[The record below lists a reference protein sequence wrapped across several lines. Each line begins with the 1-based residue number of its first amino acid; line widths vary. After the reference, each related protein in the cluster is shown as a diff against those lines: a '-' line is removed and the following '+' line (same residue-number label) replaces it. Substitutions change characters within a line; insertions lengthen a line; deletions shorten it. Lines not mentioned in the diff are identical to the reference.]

1 MKRIRIW
8 NSAAFKV
15 WVLFGFIG
23 LLISLPLGY
32 YFNSEQRSLLQDHTR
47 EEFENSAGV
56 ASAVIQQAI
65 INEDFALVQY
75 LVSTIS
81 KKSGFEY
88 IAIIEDLDA
97 TKEGTDSSSV
107 FACYP
112 DFYFP
117 IALERSDSL
126 IYSESQFNS
135 ELISGRIIITT
146 SASNDEIILSNLNA
160 PFRYLIIVS
169 IIATI
174 ILFALSLRF
183 LTKPIYRA
191 VSIAQELE
199 NQNYSVDITLVS
211 GKTELDE
218 LNNALFSL
226 KDKLQK
232 LQKENNEYKNQLEEK
247 IEQISGEIKNKN
259 SELIRLNEDLE
270 KKVLEKTKSNLEMSN
285 SLIGQ
290 EKLVLLGEISSGIA
304 HDLNTPLGSIKA
316 SNDSVR
322 ELLFQIN
329 AQSQYLTE
337 EASVV
342 LTKILN
348 LTERVNPFPR
358 NAWVITETKKIEEA
372 LSEQRLEQY
381 IPLAKDI
388 ASVGI
393 GVAQKEIIFQLLD
406 LPNVGKLIPLA
417 GDYLVAM
424 ELIRGINQAVTQSSS
439 VISNLN
445 KFIKQNIDNDKQK
458 INLSK
463 SISILETLFKFRFK
477 ENLEFSVDIDSSH
490 SIYGI
495 ETELYQVWSN
505 LLKNALDALDTL
517 KDQTRQKKIAIY
529 SEEIEGKIYVHF
541 ENNGP
546 EIPTEVKDKIFKKYF
561 TTKKDNGT
569 GLGLSIVSK
578 IISDHY
584 GKMEFS
590 SIAEKTIF
598 TVVLTSAE

>member
-1 MKRIRIW
+1 MKRNRIW
-8 NSAAFKV
+8 NSTAFKV

-65 INEDFALVQY
+65 INEDFALVEY

-88 IAIIEDLDA
+88 IAIVEDLDA
-97 TKEGTDSSSV
+97 TNEGTDSSSV

-393 GVAQKEIIFQLLD
+393 GVEQKEIIFQLLD

-445 KFIKQNIDNDKQK
+445 KFIKHNIDNDKQK

-529 SEEIEGKIYVHF
+529 SEEIEGKIYIHF

-546 EIPTEVKDKIFKKYF
+546 EIPNAVKDKIFKKYF

-590 SIAEKTIF
+590 SSAEKTIF

>member
-1 MKRIRIW
+1 MKRNRIW

-32 YFNSEQRSLLQDHTR
+32 FFNSEQRSLLQDHTR
-47 EEFENSAGV
+47 EEFENSAEV

-65 INEDFALVQY
+65 INEDFALVEY

-88 IAIIEDLDA
+88 IAIVEDFNTMNERA
-97 TKEGTDSSSV
+97 DSSAV

-112 DFYFP
+112 DFYYP

-126 IYSESQFNS
+126 IYSESEFIS

-160 PFRYLIIVS
+160 PFRYLIIIS

-337 EASVV
+337 EAIVV

-348 LTERVNPFPR
+348 LTEQVNPFPR
-358 NAWVITETKKIEEA
+358 NAWVISETKKIEEA

-393 GVAQKEIIFQLLD
+393 GIAQKEIIYQLLD
-406 LPNVGKLIPLA
+406 LPNVGKLIPLV

-477 ENLEFSVDIDSSH
+477 DNLIFSVDIDSSH

-517 KDQTRQKKIAIY
+517 NDITRQKKVAIY
-529 SEEIEGKIYVHF
+529 SEEIEEKIYIHF

-546 EIPTEVKDKIFKKYF
+546 EIPPAVKDKIFKKYF

-590 SIAEKTIF
+590 STAEKTIF
-598 TVVLTSAE
+598 TVVLPSAE

>member
-1 MKRIRIW
+1 MKRNRIW

-15 WVLFGFIG
+15 WILFGFIG
-23 LLISLPLGY
+23 LVISIPLGY
-32 YFNSEQRSLLQDHTR
+32 YFNSKQRSLLQDHTR

-65 INEDFALVQY
+65 INEDFALVEY

-88 IAIIEDLDA
+88 IAIVEDLNA
-97 TKEGTDSSSV
+97 TNGGTDSSAV

-226 KDKLQK
+226 KNKLQK
-232 LQKENNEYKNQLEEK
+232 LQKENNEYKNHLEEK

-322 ELLFQIN
+322 ELLFQIS
-329 AQSQYLTE
+329 AQSQYLTK

-342 LTKILN
+342 ITQILN

-358 NAWVITETKKIEEA
+358 NAWVITETKKIEET
-372 LSEQRLEQY
+372 LSEQGLEQY

-388 ASVGI
+388 ASIGI
-393 GVAQKEIIFQLLD
+393 GIAQKEIIYRLLD
-406 LPNVGKLIPLA
+406 LPNVGKLIPLV

-424 ELIRGINQAVTQSSS
+424 ELIGGIDQAVTQSSS

-458 INLSK
+458 INLLK
-463 SISILETLFKFRFK
+463 SMSILETLFKFRFK
-477 ENLEFSVDIDSSH
+477 DNLIFSVDINSSH

-505 LLKNALDALDTL
+505 LLKNALDALDTV

-529 SEEIEGKIYVHF
+529 SEEIEGKIYIHF

-546 EIPTEVKDKIFKKYF
+546 EIPPAVKEKIFKKYF
-561 TTKKDNGT
+561 TTKKENGT

-590 SIAEKTIF
+590 SSAEKTVF
-598 TVVLTSAE
+598 TVVLPSAE

>member
-1 MKRIRIW
+1 LKRIRIW

-47 EEFENSAGV
+47 EEFENSAEV

-65 INEDFALVQY
+65 INEDFALVEY

-88 IAIIEDLDA
+88 IAIVEDLDA
-97 TKEGTDSSSV
+97 TNEGTDSSAV

-112 DFYFP
+112 DFYYP

-126 IYSESQFNS
+126 IYSESEFIS

-160 PFRYLIIVS
+160 PFRYLIIIS

-226 KDKLQK
+226 KEKLQK
-232 LQKENNEYKNQLEEK
+232 LQKENNEYKNKLEEK

-348 LTERVNPFPR
+348 LTERINPFPR
-358 NAWVITETKKIEEA
+358 NAWVISETKKIEEA

-393 GVAQKEIIFQLLD
+393 GVAQKEIIYQLLD
-406 LPNVGKLIPLA
+406 LPNVGKLIPLV
-417 GDYLVAM
+417 GDYLVAI

-477 ENLEFSVDIDSSH
+477 DNLKFSVDIDSSH

-517 KDQTRQKKIAIY
+517 NDKTRQKKVAIY
-529 SEEIEGKIYVHF
+529 SEEIEEKIYIHF

-546 EIPTEVKDKIFKKYF
+546 EIPPAVKDKIFKKYF

-590 SIAEKTIF
+590 SSAEKTIF
-598 TVVLTSAE
+598 TVVLPSAE

>member
-1 MKRIRIW
+1 MKRNRIW

-47 EEFENSAGV
+47 EEFENSAEV

-65 INEDFALVQY
+65 INEDFALVEY

-88 IAIIEDLDA
+88 IAIVEDLDA
-97 TKEGTDSSSV
+97 TNEGTDSSAV

-126 IYSESQFNS
+126 IYSESEFIS

-146 SASNDEIILSNLNA
+146 SAVNDEIILSNLNA
-160 PFRYLIIVS
+160 PFRYLIIIS

-174 ILFALSLRF
+174 VLFALSLRF
-183 LTKPIYRA
+183 LTKPIYHA

-232 LQKENNEYKNQLEEK
+232 LQKENNEYKNKLEEK

-348 LTERVNPFPR
+348 LTERINPFPR
-358 NAWVITETKKIEEA
+358 NAWVISETKKIEEA

-393 GVAQKEIIFQLLD
+393 GVAQKEIIYQLLD
-406 LPNVGKLIPLA
+406 LPNVGKLIPLV
-417 GDYLVAM
+417 GDYLVAI

-477 ENLEFSVDIDSSH
+477 DNLTFSVDIDSSH

-517 KDQTRQKKIAIY
+517 NDKTRQKKVAIY
-529 SEEIEGKIYVHF
+529 SEEIEEKIYIHF

-546 EIPTEVKDKIFKKYF
+546 EIPPAVKDKIFKKYF

-590 SIAEKTIF
+590 STAEKTIF
-598 TVVLTSAE
+598 TVVLPSAE